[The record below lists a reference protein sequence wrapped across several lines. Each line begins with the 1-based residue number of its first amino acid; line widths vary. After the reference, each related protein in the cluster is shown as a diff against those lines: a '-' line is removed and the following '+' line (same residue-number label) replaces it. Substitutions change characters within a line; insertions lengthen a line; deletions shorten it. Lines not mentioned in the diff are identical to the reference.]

1 MTIGVFNVIT
11 KDYKVLLVKRQDIPL
26 WDLPGG
32 RLEIGETESDCAI
45 RESLEETGYK
55 ISIISKI
62 GEYHIKELDDVQII
76 YSSHIIG
83 GKPIRS
89 GPETKCLKFFSLNHL
104 PILMVPNRRKQ
115 IKDFSNDF
123 LNQTIDIKEPSFIKL
138 LRRIIN

>member
-45 RESLEETGYK
+45 REALEETGYK

-89 GPETKCLKFFSLNHL
+89 GPETKCLKFFS
-104 PILMVPNRRKQ
+104 
-115 IKDFSNDF
+115 F
-123 LNQTIDIKEPSFIKL
+123 
-138 LRRIIN
+138 